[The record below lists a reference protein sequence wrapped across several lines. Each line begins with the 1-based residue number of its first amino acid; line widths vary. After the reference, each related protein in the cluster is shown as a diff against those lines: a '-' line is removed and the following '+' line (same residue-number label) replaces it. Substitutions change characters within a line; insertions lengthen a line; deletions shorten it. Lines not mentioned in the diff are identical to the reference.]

1 MKKSEL
7 FFAFILLPIDIA
19 MIIAGF
25 VLAYYF
31 RVTLE
36 VVPAASSIPLSQ
48 YLRYTYILIPIWV
61 LLFAL
66 NGLYYLRST
75 KSLYN
80 IFYRIFTASSV
91 AMLFLILEIFF
102 TKTNFF
108 SRLIMIFA
116 WVLTIIL
123 ITLGRAIVR
132 AIQVSLYRVG
142 WGKRNLL
149 LVGDNST
156 SSSIAK
162 TVLASNASP
171 YRLKGTIN
179 GQSGESKYGL
189 KILGPTEEL
198 HAIIEKYK
206 IDEVILTD
214 FNTSRSK
221 IMEMIQI
228 CSDHK
233 VTFKYIPDVFSYM
246 TFSSG
251 SELIGSM
258 PVMELRSI
266 PLDGWGRIVKRVL
279 DIVFSALLLLV
290 TSPLLLLIAILV
302 KATSRG
308 PVFFSH
314 DRTGRDEKVFKF
326 YKFRSMYSDKCDW
339 KQKGVWTTADD
350 DKNRITPLGRII
362 RKTNLD
368 ELPQLYSILKGDM
381 SFIGPRP
388 EQPKLVEKFENEIP
402 EYFRRHK
409 VKSGLTGWAQVNG
422 LKGDTSI
429 RERVRY
435 DMYYIENW
443 SLWLDIKI
451 IFKTIGIIIYEI
463 FSGKFEYRT
472 RP

>member
-31 RVTLE
+31 RITLE

-48 YLRYTYILIPIWV
+48 YLRYTVILVPIWV

-66 NGLYYLRST
+66 NGLYYLRVS
-75 KSLYN
+75 KSIYSV
-80 IFYRIFTASSV
+80 FYRVFSASST

-102 TKTNFF
+102 SKTNFF
-108 SRLIMIFA
+108 SRLILIFA
-116 WVLTIIL
+116 WIFTIIL
-123 ITLGRAIVR
+123 ISLGRAIVR
-132 AIQVSLYRVG
+132 AIQISFYRLG
-142 WGKRNLL
+142 WGRRNTL

-156 SSSIAK
+156 SASIAK
-162 TVLASNASP
+162 TISSSP
-171 YRLKGTIN
+171 VAQYRLKGVIN
-179 GQSGESKYGL
+179 GHSNKSEYNL
-189 KILGPTEEL
+189 KILGSIDDLEQVV
-198 HAIIEKYK
+198 EKYR
-206 IDEVILTD
+206 IDEVVLTD
-214 FNTSRSK
+214 FEISRSK
-221 IMEMIQI
+221 IIKIIQI
-228 CSDHK
+228 CSDHN
-233 VTFKYIPDVFSYM
+233 VTFKYIPDLFSYM
-246 TFSSG
+246 TLNVS

-266 PLDGWGRIVKRVL
+266 PLDGWGRIVKRIV
-279 DIVFSALLLLV
+279 DIFFAAFFLIL
-290 TSPLLLLIAILV
+290 TSPIFLLIAILEKV
-302 KATSRG
+302 TSRG

-326 YKFRSMYSDKCDW
+326 YKFRSMYADKCDW
-339 KQKGVWTTADD
+339 KQKGVWTTAKDE
-350 DKNRITPLGRII
+350 KNRITPLGRII

-381 SFIGPRP
+381 SFVGPRP
-388 EQPKLVEKFENEIP
+388 EQPKLVEKFESEIP

-429 RERVRY
+429 KERVRY

-443 SLWLDIKI
+443 SLWLDFKI
-451 IFKTIGIIIYEI
+451 VIKTIGMLIYETL
-463 FSGKFEYRT
+463 FGKFEYRS